1 MKAGGLRPFLAI
13 LTHEGTLKGVPFL
26 FNYSSGEGDALWC
39 GPSPVSYA
47 RGLFFVVINGGQ
59 AQQGG
64 SRLGEGP
71 AHRTASLHALN
82 KPKPL
87 QQFEPIA
94 QSRPP

>member
-1 MKAGGLRPFLAI
+1 MDYHIPILMSATGPFRYCKDGFHDSASYRRD
-13 LTHEGTLKGVPFL
+13 TFR
-26 FNYSSGEGDALWC
+26 C
-39 GPSPVSYA
+39 GPSPISYA

-82 KPKPL
+82 KAKPL
-87 QQFEPIA
+87 QQLEPIA
-94 QSRPP
+94 